1 MLFGA
6 LLEHNN
12 IWIAV
17 ETVLD
22 IDSNKGL
29 ILKTITNELELIDQK
44 IHKNQLDWNKYGKRA
59 KAGLGG
65 LYLSP
70 YFACFDFCQSFT
82 QKHKKYTL
90 CSDVT
95 IH

>member
-1 MLFGA
+1 MVITAHTYDVLFGA

-12 IWIAV
+12 IRIAV
-17 ETVLD
+17 ETVLA

-44 IHKNQLDWNKYGKRA
+44 IHKNQLEWDKYGKRA

-70 YFACFDFCQSFT
+70 YFACFDFWWLP
-82 QKHKKYTL
+82 K
-90 CSDVT
+90 
-95 IH
+95 IHTKT

>member
-1 MLFGA
+1 MMCY
-6 LLEHNN
+6 LELYWST
-12 IWIAV
+12 IISV
-17 ETVLD
+17 ETVLA

-44 IHKNQLDWNKYGKRA
+44 LHKNQLEWNKYGERA

-70 YFACFDFCQSFT
+70 YFACFDFWWLPKIHT
-82 QKHKKYTL
+82 KKMKNL
-90 CSDVT
+90 HCVQM
-95 IH
+95 

>member
-17 ETVLD
+17 ETVLA
-22 IDSNKGL
+22 IDNNKGL

-59 KAGLGG
+59 KAGLGS

-70 YFACFDFCQSFT
+70 YFASFDFCQRFT
-82 QKHKKYTL
+82 QKHV

>member
-1 MLFGA
+1 MMLELFGA

-17 ETVLD
+17 ETVLA

-70 YFACFDFCQSFT
+70 YFACFDFLPKIHT
-82 QKHKKYTL
+82 KK
-90 CSDVT
+90 
-95 IH
+95 